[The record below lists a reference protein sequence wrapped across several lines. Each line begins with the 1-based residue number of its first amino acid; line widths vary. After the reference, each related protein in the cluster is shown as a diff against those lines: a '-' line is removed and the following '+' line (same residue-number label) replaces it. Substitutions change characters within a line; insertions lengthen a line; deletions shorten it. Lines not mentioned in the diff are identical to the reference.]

1 MTFVLSGS
9 VLVKAGANVS
19 SVMTV
24 DAGSE
29 VEQFILEAESYVNA
43 VTRINI
49 SGSYAAF
56 FPEVKNIYNDV
67 VSSKAAMNCIAYD
80 MSGYTSRYEAETM
93 LDVLNDAV
101 LKGISLLKNKQVT
114 TFINGA

>member
-1 MTFVLSGS
+1 MVIVLSGP

-24 DAGSE
+24 DAGKE
-29 VEQFILEAESYVNA
+29 VEQFIREAESYVNA

-49 SGSYAAF
+49 SGPYAAL
-56 FPEVKNIYNDV
+56 PEEVKHIYNDV
-67 VSSKAAMNCIAYD
+67 ISSKAAMNCIAYD

-93 LDVLNDAV
+93 LDVLNDSV